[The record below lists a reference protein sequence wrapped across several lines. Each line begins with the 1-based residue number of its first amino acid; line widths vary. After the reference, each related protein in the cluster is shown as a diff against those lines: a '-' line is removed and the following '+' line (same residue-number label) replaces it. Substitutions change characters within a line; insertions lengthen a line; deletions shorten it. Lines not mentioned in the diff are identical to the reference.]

1 MKAVDTSNEISTK
14 TAQSY
19 DSSLYGRGGRVSI
32 LSKMKL
38 LGQWRLA
45 HNLLTDAQSVG

>member
-14 TAQSY
+14 KAQSY

-32 LSKMKL
+32 LSTMKL
-38 LGQWRLA
+38 LGDWFI
-45 HNLLTDAQSVG
+45 TY